1 MRAGACST
9 RGSHGSW
16 AEGIDNLGVTTNQLR
31 MAVPGLKLQTFR
43 SVGGQ
48 FKVSLADLGG
58 LEPQSPTVESRPR
71 VCLGISL
78 SSVSF
83 SLLVESPPH
92 KSGLNSRALEG
103 KDKSKALVIH
113 YPLTFSNSAIKRGT
127 IIIFN
132 ILHVRLTLRKL
143 ATFSVKLLNR

>member
-1 MRAGACST
+1 MSAGACST

-16 AEGIDNLGVTTNQLR
+16 AEGIDNLGATINQLR

-71 VCLGISL
+71 VCLGIPL

-83 SLLVESPPH
+83 SLLVGSPPH
-92 KSGLNSRALEG
+92 KSGLNGRALEG

-113 YPLTFSNSAIKRGT
+113 YPLTFSNSAIKEALLLFL
-127 IIIFN
+127 IFYM
-132 ILHVRLTLRKL
+132 
-143 ATFSVKLLNR
+143 